1 MHNTIFLVMPV
12 PFQTHEGRFGFDE
25 QTCDGLVRWAEN
37 FDQII
42 LACPVLPRGGGGSS
56 DPTVKSWRAIEE
68 LPCADRIELVPL
80 PATYLPHNFAWA
92 YRTTR
97 ATIAA
102 VIERSDYLCFG
113 ICGIEGDWG
122 AIACLEAIAQNRL
135 YSTWVDRV
143 EYEVIR
149 RTLSRERL
157 RRRLLWAVTLPLMKR
172 YHEYLIK
179 QATLGLFQ
187 GKDCYSAYE
196 KIAPNPHC
204 VYDIHTQKSDRISAD
219 RLATKLDKIRSNE
232 PLKICYTGRAVEMK
246 GPLDWLKVI
255 HRLVAQGVNVQAT
268 WLGDGPLFAEM
279 ETLAATLGITDRL
292 TMPGFTNDREV
303 LLGTMQESHLFVF
316 CHKTPESPRC
326 LPESLVS
333 GCPIVG
339 YGSAYTEGLV
349 EQSGG
354 GLFVGRDDWDGLAAR
369 IVELDRDRQ
378 ALASL
383 VEQAARSGLLYD
395 EETVF
400 IHRSDLIKRYLSYDG
415 GLKQPS
421 SPEIV
426 PCHGD
431 VN

>member
-1 MHNTIFLVMPV
+1 MSQTIFLVMPV
-12 PFQTHEGRFGFDE
+12 PFQTDDGHFGFDE

-37 FDQII
+37 FDKII
-42 LACPVLPRGGGGSS
+42 MACPVLPRGGSGAS
-56 DPTVKSWRAIEE
+56 DPTIKSWRAIAD

-80 PATYLPHNFAWA
+80 PTA
-92 YRTTR
+92 YRTQEFVR
-97 ATIAA
+97 AY
-102 VIERSDYLCFG
+102 RSVRRQLAEAIRRADYLCFG
-113 ICGIEGDWG
+113 IGGLEGDWG
-122 AIACLEAIAQNRL
+122 AIACLEAMAQDRP

-143 EYEVIR
+143 EYEVMR
-149 RTLSRERL
+149 RTMSSEPWLRRL
-157 RRRLLWAVTLPLMKR
+157 RWSVTLPLMKR
-172 YHEYLIK
+172 YNRYLIK
-179 QATLGLFQ
+179 RATLGLFQ
-187 GKDCYSAYE
+187 GKDCYSAYDM
-196 KIAPNPHC
+196 IAPNPHC

-219 RLATKLDKIRSNE
+219 RLASKLDKIRNNE
-232 PLKICYTGRAVEMK
+232 PLKVCYTGRAVEMK
-246 GPLDWLKVI
+246 GPRDWIKVI
-255 HRLVAQGVNVQAT
+255 HRLVEQGVNVQAT
-268 WLGDGPLFAEM
+268 WLGDGPLLAEM
-279 ETLAATLGITDRL
+279 TQLAEQLGVTDRL

-303 LLGTMQESHLFVF
+303 LLGQMKDSHLFVF

-354 GLFVGRDDWDGLAAR
+354 GIFVERDDWESLAAR
-369 IVELDRDRQ
+369 IVELDRDRT
-378 ALASL
+378 ALANL
-383 VEQAARSGLLYD
+383 VEKAARSGLLYD

-400 IHRSDLIKRYLSYDG
+400 VHRSDLIKRYLSYDR